1 MINHY
6 NQEVRFA
13 TFQAGGFITAIVVN
27 PPERKLAKRT
37 SVHCAAG
44 CTAKCS
50 TVFLLTPFNAKPNYC
65 AGFWLCWLT
74 AFSACPAV
82 LQCSGTSTVPW

>member
-37 SVHCAAG
+37 SVCIER
-44 CTAKCS
+44 S
-50 TVFLLTPFNAKPNYC
+50 MVE
-65 AGFWLCWLT
+65 
-74 AFSACPAV
+74 V
-82 LQCSGTSTVPW
+82 LNKETSHALYYNLP